1 MKKYFENKTNSPMY
15 VSGVMVPAGEGAMVD
30 VPHEDTSASAEAA
43 PTLAEQVALMLRD
56 SVAKIVASLGE
67 LNADALDM
75 VEALEGSAAKPRTS
89 LLSAVADER
98 IKRADAALKTDAL

>member
-1 MKKYFENKTNSPMY
+1 MDTATPM
-15 VSGVMVPAGEGAMVD
+15 VSMVFTVM
-30 VPHEDTSASAEAA
+30 AA
-43 PTLAEQVALMLRD
+43 LAQMELEIKRERITD